1 MICYLII
8 WPSGIM
14 GDMELD
20 IKFLEA
26 RAGMLEDN
34 LKVTLNLIQQLVNQI
49 EIMNNNIIDLN
60 GRVIEL
66 ELKQRD
72 KIAD

>member
-1 MICYLII
+1 
-8 WPSGIM
+8 M

-49 EIMNNNIIDLN
+49 EIMNNNILDLN

>member
-1 MICYLII
+1 
-8 WPSGIM
+8 M

-26 RAGMLEDN
+26 RAGMLEIN
-34 LKVTLNLIQQLVNQI
+34 LKGSLNLIQQLVNQI

-60 GRVIEL
+60 DRVIEL
-66 ELKQRD
+66 EAGKD
-72 KIAD
+72 D

>member
-1 MICYLII
+1 
-8 WPSGIM
+8 
-14 GDMELD
+14 
-20 IKFLEA
+20 
-26 RAGMLEDN
+26 MLEDN

>member
-1 MICYLII
+1 
-8 WPSGIM
+8 M

-26 RAGMLEDN
+26 RAGMMENN

-49 EIMNNNIIDLN
+49 ERMNNDITDLN
-60 GRVIEL
+60 SRIIEL
-66 ELKQRD
+66 EAGKD
-72 KIAD
+72 D